1 MTADPTDPS
10 LLLDGATFT
19 VAAVAR
25 RLGVAPATL
34 RTWDRRY
41 ELGPSAHTAGC
52 HRRYTTSD
60 LRRLELMR
68 KLVNQGTPAGEA
80 AKIAG
85 QMNDAQIEID
95 NQMTLKA
102 DLQVTDLH
110 LIDAPSRALAR
121 TALTLDGTSCMAMVN
136 QWLVQ
141 YGAKTT
147 WNEIISPVL
156 TSVGERW
163 LNTGRGIEV
172 EHVLSQ
178 SVSSALFQYTA
189 ELSRPQNAR
198 PVLMT
203 ASAEEQHTMPML
215 ATAAVLSEDS
225 IACSFLGPRVPV
237 ASLGA
242 AVKRIGPSAVF
253 IWSQTPDTG
262 DTYHLA
268 ELPQVRP
275 ATKYILGGPGW
286 QPGWP
291 PNFQRIHSLEEAV
304 SEIKAAALS

>member
-1 MTADPTDPS
+1 MTADPTETS
-10 LLLDGATFT
+10 LLLDEATLT

-34 RTWDRRY
+34 RTWGRRY
-41 ELGPSAHTAGC
+41 GVGPSGHTAGN
-52 HRRYTTSD
+52 HRRYTNLD
-60 LRRLELMR
+60 LRRLEMMR
-68 KLVNQGTPAGEA
+68 KLVNQGTPAAEA
-80 AKIAG
+80 AKLSG
-85 QMNDAQIEID
+85 QMSVDQIDTDTEIGF
-95 NQMTLKA
+95 KA

-121 TALTLDGTSCMAMVN
+121 TALALDGTNCMTMVN
-136 QWLVQ
+136 QWLAQ
-141 YGAKTT
+141 YGATTT
-147 WNEIISPVL
+147 WNEIITPVL
-156 TSVGERW
+156 TSVGARW

-178 SVSSALFQYTA
+178 SISSALFQYTA
-189 ELSRPQNAR
+189 ELTSPKNSR
-198 PVLMT
+198 PVLMS
-203 ASAEEQHTMPML
+203 ASPEEQHTIAML
-215 ATAAVLSEDS
+215 ATAAVLKEDS

-237 ASLGA
+237 TSLGG

-253 IWSQTPDTG
+253 IWSQTADTG
-262 DTYHLA
+262 DSRQLS

-291 PNFQRIHSLEEAV
+291 TNFRRIYSLEEAV

>member
-1 MTADPTDPS
+1 MTADPNEPS
-10 LLLDGATFT
+10 LTLDDVTFT

-41 ELGPSAHTAGC
+41 ELGPSGHTAGN
-52 HRRYTTSD
+52 HRRYTNLD
-60 LRRLELMR
+60 LRRLEIMR

-80 AKIAG
+80 AKVAAK
-85 QMNDAQIEID
+85 MNVEQIEID
-95 NQMTLKA
+95 TQMSIKA
-102 DLQVTDLH
+102 DLQIADLH
-110 LIDAPSRALAR
+110 LIDAPARALAR

-136 QWLVQ
+136 QWLAQ

-178 SVSSALFQYTA
+178 SISSALFQYTA
-189 ELSRPQNAR
+189 ELAR
-198 PVLMT
+198 PVNVRQVLMT
-203 ASAEEQHTMPML
+203 AAAEEQHTLPLL
-215 ATAAVLSEDS
+215 ATAAVLREDS

-237 ASLGA
+237 TSLGA
-242 AVKRIGPSAVF
+242 AVKRIGPAAVF

-262 DTYHLA
+262 DSYHLA

-291 PNFQRIHSLEEAV
+291 PNFQRILSLEEAV
-304 SEIKAAALS
+304 SEIKTAALS